1 MSRGSSLRRRDV
13 IALLGSALLAY
24 PRAGRAQQSAAVP
37 RVGCLTVAPLASPVV
52 QQLLGAFRDGLRG
65 RGYADGRS
73 IVFEY
78 RSAEGKIERLR
89 ELAADLVRL
98 KVDLIAAFSN
108 AATRAARQVTSTIP
122 IVCFNLGDPVTEGLV
137 ASLSRPGGNITG
149 ITVFAPELVPKGL
162 SLLKEAVPKAS
173 RIAALWAPGSMTES
187 SATDMLQRAEAAA
200 NTFGVEIVLA
210 RFREVDELDGAFVT
224 MTKARSEALLV
235 LPSPLSNTEGRRI
248 ATLAARHRL
257 PSMSW
262 NRYFVEAGGLMAYG
276 SSLVESWRRGAVYA
290 DRILKGADPG
300 ELPIEQPT
308 TFELVINLKTAKL
321 LGLNILPS
329 LLTRADQVIE

>member
-1 MSRGSSLRRRDV
+1 
-13 IALLGSALLAY
+13 
-24 PRAGRAQQSAAVP
+24 
-37 RVGCLTVAPLASPVV
+37 
-52 QQLLGAFRDGLRG
+52 
-65 RGYADGRS
+65 
-73 IVFEY
+73 
-78 RSAEGKIERLR
+78 
-89 ELAADLVRL
+89 
-98 KVDLIAAFSN
+98 
-108 AATRAARQVTSTIP
+108 
-122 IVCFNLGDPVTEGLV
+122 
-137 ASLSRPGGNITG
+137 
-149 ITVFAPELVPKGL
+149 
-162 SLLKEAVPKAS
+162 
-173 RIAALWAPGSMTES
+173 MTES

-276 SSLVESWRRGAVYA
+276 SSLVESWRRGAVYT